1 MTDIVFS
8 PTFKHVA
15 WVDNRDRVAAS
26 GQNGFNVRFDAI
38 QRDLENLSK
47 VVGQIDTGLKAV
59 GQRPVVKRLLSLLPA
74 FAPMRNRTP
83 WSLDSSGVA
92 LRESATETNLGGF
105 LPVAPPDG
113 VQLLTLRAIGTNAGN
128 GSLNVNLFRSSLT
141 VAGAPEQIAQVQC
154 SGGPFGDPQP
164 VQPDKS
170 RVDMARFHYFVQAV
184 LEGATPGGSV
194 FITSVQLSYNVD

>member
-26 GQNGFNVRFDAI
+26 GQNGFNVRFDSI

-59 GQRPVVKRLLSLLPA
+59 GQRPTVKRLLSLLPA
-74 FAPMRNRTP
+74 FAPVRSKTP
-83 WSLDSSGVA
+83 WVLQSNGVA
-92 LRESATETNLGGF
+92 VRASAADTDLGGF
-105 LPVAPPDG
+105 LAIAPPDG
-113 VQLLTLRAIGTNAGN
+113 VQLLTLRATGTNAGN
-128 GSLNVNLFRSSLT
+128 GNLQVTLFRNALT
-141 VAGAPEQIAQVQC
+141 VSGTPEPIAQVQC

-164 VQPDKS
+164 VQPDKA
-170 RVDMARFHYFVQAV
+170 RVDMSRFNYFVGAGLV
-184 LEGATPGGSV
+184 DATEGGAV